1 MRGLTA
7 PNQGNRDLDANALTE
22 YSVYR
27 ESRRRFGFWLVLTFV
42 IAVLT
47 PTIANFFY
55 LHYIK
60 TAVYNSEARLSV
72 RTNSQ
77 EAELASSGSLSQLMA
92 RTGLNTTSSDRSDI
106 YAVQNFLLSQ
116 NAVAAVGGMPR
127 MIQVFGDPSTDPLSR
142 LGNSASFEDALS
154 YWRGKVS
161 VYVEST
167 SGILI
172 LNVESFDAD
181 SSFQLTNDLV
191 TASEQLLNDM
201 TRRGRQA
208 ALESSESELR
218 SSAAELSTSRAK
230 LFEFQSRTGVIDPT
244 ETVSQIGALISD
256 LRLSQLE
263 LQGLLEVSDRIGA
276 ETQARRTEREA
287 QVNILE
293 SQIASLEDQLTGT
306 GRSNSVASV
315 LREYEILKMNEE
327 IAGQMYRMNRSAYEQ
342 ARRRVEEQ
350 QRFVVQ
356 VVRPVVAEK
365 PSGPRSLTDT
375 ATLFGALSVLWGI
388 AMLVVAAIRDR

>member
-1 MRGLTA
+1 M
-7 PNQGNRDLDANALTE
+7 
-22 YSVYR
+22 
-27 ESRRRFGFWLVLTFV
+27 
-42 IAVLT
+42 

-60 TAVYNSEARLSV
+60 TATYTTEARLSV
-72 RTNSQ
+72 RTNGQ
-77 EAELASSGSLSQLMA
+77 ESDFVSSGSLSSLMA

-106 YAVQNFLLSQ
+106 YAVQNFLLSH
-116 NAVAAVGGMPR
+116 NAVDAVGGMPR
-127 MIQVFGDPSTDPLSR
+127 MIQVFGDLSNDRLSR
-142 LGNSASFEDALS
+142 LTNGASIEDALS
-154 YWRGKVS
+154 YWRRKVNA
-161 VYVEST
+161 YVEST

-172 LNVESFDAD
+172 LNVESFDSD

-208 ALESSESELR
+208 ALESSELELR
-218 SSAAELSTSRAK
+218 SSAAELSASRAK
-230 LFEFQSRTGVIDPT
+230 LLEFQSRTGVIDPT
-244 ETVSQIGALISD
+244 ETVSQIGALIAD

-263 LQGLLEVSDRIGA
+263 FQALLEVSDRIGT
-276 ETQARRTEREA
+276 ESLARRTEREA
-287 QVNILE
+287 QIDILE
-293 SQIASLEDQLTGT
+293 SQISNLEDQLTGR
-306 GRSNSVASV
+306 GRSSSVASV

-365 PSGPRSLTDT
+365 PSGPRSLANT

-388 AMLVVAAIRDR
+388 SMLVVAAIRDR